1 MGPKKARKLLVN
13 FYKWNHVLN
22 SHSQNSKQLIKILL
36 EAHTRGCE
44 QNIFAC
50 SVGALSLENLGS
62 TYFLKMQMTHFRNS
76 TKFRQDP
83 LYKLQNIGSRYSA
96 RNTD

>member
-1 MGPKKARKLLVN
+1 MIN
-13 FYKWNHVLN
+13 FYNRNHVLN
-22 SHSQNSKQLIKILL
+22 SHSQNSKQHKLDVFIKISLD
-36 EAHTRGCE
+36 AHTRGSE

-62 TYFLKMQMTHFRNS
+62 TYFSKKQMAHHRNS
-76 TKFRQDP
+76 TKFRQDI

-96 RNTD
+96 RSTD

>member
-1 MGPKKARKLLVN
+1 MVN
-13 FYKWNHVLN
+13 FYNRNHVIN
-22 SHSQNSKQLIKILL
+22 SHSQNSKQHKLNVFIKISLD
-36 EAHTRGCE
+36 AHTRGCE

-62 TYFLKMQMTHFRNS
+62 TYFLKKQMAHFRNS

-83 LYKLQNIGSRYSA
+83 LYKLQNIGRRYSA
-96 RNTD
+96 RSTD